1 MHVVNDYQH
10 SETTTILSLEK
21 NKFGFRT
28 KEVKEKIIL
37 IIGPNAYL
45 GLLSM
50 ISLTKSYCSFSL
62 HIHFHI
68 KQVGNED
75 PALKP
80 EFYIF
85 LLLFQHK

>member
-1 MHVVNDYQH
+1 MMHVVNDYQH

-45 GLLSM
+45 GFVIYDQSNQ
-50 ISLTKSYCSFSL
+50 K
-62 HIHFHI
+62 
-68 KQVGNED
+68 
-75 PALKP
+75 
-80 EFYIF
+80 
-85 LLLFQHK
+85 LLFVFTSHPFSY